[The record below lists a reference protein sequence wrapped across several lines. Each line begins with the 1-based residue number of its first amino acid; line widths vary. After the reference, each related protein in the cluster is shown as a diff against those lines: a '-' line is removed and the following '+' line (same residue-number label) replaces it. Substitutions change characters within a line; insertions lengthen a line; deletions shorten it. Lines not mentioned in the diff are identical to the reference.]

1 MVIGLLGG
9 FAQLVPLEEIE
20 LHLRTEGEGNAH
32 VLGLTHRLTEQLAGV
47 GLEGGAVGPDDAAE
61 HAGHPA
67 MVGPPGQQAQRGR
80 VRLQKQVGAHL
91 IAEAG
96 DGRGVK
102 GDAVL
107 KRPVKLVGMDGDIL
121 LPPRQ
126 VAEGQADE
134 LDVLLRHILPDFLF
148 GILHSQALPFSVCRI
163 HLPIGA
169 AVWVTAVQGP
179 VQQRSGFN
187 EVHIISHLLAFFH
200 VFSCFSHKKS

>member
-1 MVIGLLGG
+1 
-9 FAQLVPLEEIE
+9 
-20 LHLRTEGEGNAH
+20 
-32 VLGLTHRLTEQLAGV
+32 
-47 GLEGGAVGPDDAAE
+47 
-61 HAGHPA
+61 
-67 MVGPPGQQAQRGR
+67 
-80 VRLQKQVGAHL
+80 
-91 IAEAG
+91 
-96 DGRGVK
+96 
-102 GDAVL
+102 
-107 KRPVKLVGMDGDIL
+107 MDGDIL

-187 EVHIISHLLAFFH
+187 
-200 VFSCFSHKKS
+200 